1 MELFLLKLMVTPSL
15 MYVVSRIVRRF
26 GGLVGGLTSGLP
38 LTSGPIVVFIAV
50 EQGNAFAAQ
59 TAGGALSG
67 LAAVLFTY
75 LVYVFVSRRLPLFPG
90 CVLALVFFGACSWAF
105 LQLAAPSAALAAGL
119 VAILIL
125 VLLPMPAG
133 MVQAITHVPSV
144 WDIPLR
150 MGAATAMLLAITA
163 SAHILGPH
171 LSGILSPIPVIAWP
185 LTIFTQVQRGRRE
198 MLAVIKGNA
207 VSAVGVMAFYLIIRH
222 LVMALGLALTVVLAL
237 AASVLVAAG
246 LGLALRRRIA

>member
-1 MELFLLKLMVTPSL
+1 MELFLLKLVVTPSL

-26 GGLVGGLTSGLP
+26 GGLVGGLASGLP

-75 LVYVFVSRRLPLFPG
+75 LAYVFVSRRLP
-90 CVLALVFFGACSWAF
+90 CVPACALGLAFFAVCSWVF
-105 LQLAAPSAALAAGL
+105 LRLAAPAVALLAGL
-119 VAILIL
+119 LAIVAI
-125 VLLPMPAG
+125 VMLPMPVEVVKAV
-133 MVQAITHVPSV
+133 MRPASA
-144 WDIPLR
+144 WDTPLR

-207 VSAVGVMAFYLIIRH
+207 VSAVGVIAFYLIIRH
-222 LVMALGLALTVVLAL
+222 LVLPLGLAPTVLLAL
-237 AASVLVAAG
+237 AASVVVAAG